1 MNNKPHKYKQG
12 NHVSIVIKGTIEY
25 LTEINNNKVYL
36 IRDDKNALILA
47 NESEIRLIVGKQN
60 S

>member
-1 MNNKPHKYKQG
+1 MNNKPHKYKKG
-12 NHVSIVIKGTIEY
+12 NYVSIVIKGTIEY

-47 NESEIRLIVGKQN
+47 NESEILPIVGKQN